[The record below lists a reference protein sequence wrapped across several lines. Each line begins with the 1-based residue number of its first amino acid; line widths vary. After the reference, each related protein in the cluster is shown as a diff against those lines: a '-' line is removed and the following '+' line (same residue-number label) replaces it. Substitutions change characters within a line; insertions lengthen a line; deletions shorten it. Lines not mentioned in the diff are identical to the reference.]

1 MCGKGTYND
10 NSELLDNIQLMCFMD
25 RENIDKFFK
34 NLKIHYKNNKYT
46 NFFKYFSRTWL
57 DTLYPKKIWNYND
70 IVKNEKDNMLS
81 FTLNY
86 FYLLII

>member
-1 MCGKGTYND
+1 MFY
-10 NSELLDNIQLMCFMD
+10 EQ
-25 RENIDKFFK
+25 ENFDKFFK
-34 NLKIHYKNNKYT
+34 DLKKHYKKNKYT

-57 DTLYPKKIWNYND
+57 GTCYPKKIWNYND